1 MSAFEFFFGFYGL
14 ILGLSVVEV
23 ITGGARILKRR
34 RRIRV
39 GYLTPMLALMV
50 LLDLSGFWSTS
61 WVRYQTIEV
70 TPPLLVVGLAIAGAY
85 YLAAS
90 LVFPDDL
97 DAWPSLDDFY
107 DTHKGWV
114 IGGIWSA
121 KTASHTVLLLVTG
134 KTDILVRFWS
144 APPLLALVIP
154 LFALMLAVCLVRNHR
169 ANGVMLAL
177 ILGLYIT
184 LHVGLTPR

>member
-23 ITGGARILKRR
+23 ITGGARILKQR
-34 RRIRV
+34 RRIQV
-39 GYLTPMLALMV
+39 GYLTPMLALVV

-70 TPPLLVVGLAIAGAY
+70 TSPLLVVGLAIAGTY

-90 LVFPDDL
+90 MVFPDDL
-97 DAWPSLDDFY
+97 DAWPSLDNFY

-134 KTDILVRFWS
+134 KTDVLTRFWTQP
-144 APPLLALVIP
+144 ALLAVVIP
-154 LFALMLAVCLVRNHR
+154 LFALMLAICLVKNHR
-169 ANGVMLAL
+169 ANGIMLMLIIGSYVAL
-177 ILGLYIT
+177 FIGVPL
-184 LHVGLTPR
+184 R

>member
-23 ITGGARILKRR
+23 ITGGARILKQRQ
-34 RRIRV
+34 RIRV
-39 GYLTPMLALMV
+39 GYLTPMLGLVV

-61 WVRYQTIEV
+61 WARYQTIEV
-70 TPPLLVVGLAIAGAY
+70 TSPLLVVGLAIAGTY

-90 LVFPDDL
+90 MVFPDDL
-97 DAWPSLDDFY
+97 DAWPSLDHFY

-114 IGGIWSA
+114 IGGIWLA

-134 KTDILVRFWS
+134 KTDVLTRFWTQP
-144 APPLLALVIP
+144 ALLAVVIP
-154 LFALMLAVCLVRNHR
+154 MFALMLAVCLVKNHR
-169 ANGVMLAL
+169 ANGIMLMLIIGSYIAL
-177 ILGLYIT
+177 FTG
-184 LHVGLTPR
+184 VTPR

>member
-23 ITGGARILKRR
+23 ITGGARILKQR
-34 RRIRV
+34 RRIQV
-39 GYLTPMLALMV
+39 GYLTPMLALVV
-50 LLDLSGFWSTS
+50 LLDLSGFWSTA

-70 TPPLLVVGLAIAGAY
+70 TSPLLVVGLAIAGTY

-90 LVFPDDL
+90 MVFPDDL
-97 DAWPSLDDFY
+97 DAWPSLDKFY

-134 KTDILVRFWS
+134 KTDVLTRFWTQP
-144 APPLLALVIP
+144 ALLAVVIP
-154 LFALMLAVCLVRNHR
+154 LFALMLAICLVKNHR
-169 ANGVMLAL
+169 ANGIMLMLIIGSYIAL
-177 ILGLYIT
+177 FIGVPL
-184 LHVGLTPR
+184 R

>member
-23 ITGGARILKRR
+23 ITGGARILKQR

-39 GYLTPMLALMV
+39 GYLTPMLALVVM
-50 LLDLSGFWSTS
+50 LDLSAFWSSS
-61 WVRYQTIEV
+61 WIRYQTMEV
-70 TPPLLVVGLAIAGAY
+70 TQLLLVVGLAIAGAY

-121 KTASHTVLLLVTG
+121 KTSSHTVLLLVAG
-134 KTDILVRFWS
+134 KTDFLIDFWTNTARLV
-144 APPLLALVIP
+144 LVAP
-154 LFALMLAVCLVRNHR
+154 LFALMLAVCLVKNHR
-169 ANGVMLAL
+169 ANGIMLMMMLGFYLAL
-177 ILGLYIT
+177 LIG
-184 LHVGLTPR
+184 VTPR